1 MKKSLFVALA
11 ISMGLMIGCDDS
23 STSPNNSSNTN
34 ANNSSNI
41 NGGSSGQVTAETVS
55 AFFPTGYKT
64 ADVVAWYATDAE
76 TVQDNDAVK
85 TMVDAVYLFKDGT
98 FLATESKLK
107 VKNNGTTKF
116 SNGIAATGTWSGS
129 DDFENGTFQISFEME
144 GQNVTMP
151 LQMVNGSMTINP
163 DGGRAMT
170 FKLKKSSVP
179 TPSSEVNTEVKN
191 DSGNNLGTDSGNEE
205 TPQNAEPG
213 SIDVK
218 CNVTTEGSTVIVK
231 GSATGMT
238 DAGKPLSE
246 SFESTMT
253 LDGDVVYLRDESSE
267 GVFLDTVPSNGATL
281 SDIVAESEAMCE
293 ELKNRDLSDFF
304 D

>member
-1 MKKSLFVALA
+1 
-11 ISMGLMIGCDDS
+11 MIGCGDDS
-23 STSPNNSSNTN
+23 TTN

-41 NGGSSGQVTAETVS
+41 NGGSSGQVTAESVS

-107 VKNNGTTKF
+107 VKDGTTKF
-116 SNGIAATGTWSGS
+116 SNEIAATGTWSGS
-129 DDFENGTFQISFEME
+129 DDFENGVFQISFEME

-151 LQMVNGSMTINP
+151 LQIVNGSMSINP
-163 DGGRAMT
+163 DGDRGMT
-170 FKLKKSSVP
+170 FKLKTSSVP
-179 TPSSEVNTEVKN
+179 TPSNEVDTEVKN
-191 DSGNNLGTDSGNEE
+191 DSGNNPGIDE
-205 TPQNAEPG
+205 TPQNTEPG
-213 SIDVK
+213 SADIQCV
-218 CNVTTEGSTVIVK
+218 VTTKGNTVIVN
-231 GSATGMT
+231 GSFKEG
-238 DAGKPLSE
+238 GVNE
-246 SFESTMT
+246 SFVSTMT
-253 LDGDVVYLRDESSE
+253 LDGDVIYLRDESSD
-267 GVFLDTVPSNGATL
+267 GVELDTVPSLGYTL

-293 ELKNRDLSDFF
+293 ELKNMDSSDFY

>member
-1 MKKSLFVALA
+1 MKKSLFVAMA

-163 DGGRAMT
+163 DGERGMT
-170 FKLKKSSVP
+170 FKLKSSSVP
-179 TPSSEVNTEVKN
+179 TPSDEVNTEVRNPSGNNSGN
-191 DSGNNLGTDSGNEE
+191 DSGIDE
-205 TPQNAEPG
+205 TPQNTESG
-213 SIDVK
+213 SADMQCV
-218 CNVTTEGSTVIVK
+218 VTTKGNTVIVN
-231 GSATGMT
+231 GSFKEG
-238 DAGKPLSE
+238 GVNE
-246 SFESTMT
+246 SFVSTMT
-253 LDGDVVYLRDESSE
+253 LDGDVIYLRDESSE
-267 GVFLDTVPSNGATL
+267 GVELDTVPNLGYSI

-293 ELKNRDLSDFF
+293 ELKNMDSSDFY

>member
-1 MKKSLFVALA
+1 MKKALFLAMA
-11 ISMGLMIGCDDS
+11 ISMGLMVGCDDS
-23 STSPNNSSNTN
+23 STSPNNSSNIKG
-34 ANNSSNI
+34 NS
-41 NGGSSGQVTAETVS
+41 AESVS
-55 AFFPTGYKT
+55 AFFPTGYK
-64 ADVVAWYATDAE
+64 ASDVVAWYATDVE

-107 VKNNGTTKF
+107 VKSDKTKF
-116 SNGIAATGTWSGS
+116 SNEIAAAGTWFGS
-129 DDFENGTFQISFEME
+129 DDFENGVFQVSFEME

-151 LQMVNGSMTINP
+151 LQIVNGSMTINP